1 MAKETV
7 MTQGSPIKSMIRF
20 ALPILAGGL
29 FQQMYNI
36 VDSAI
41 VGRFVGSFALAAI
54 GSTASLMFFLFTVI
68 NGLCLGA
75 GILISQCWGGK
86 KYDTLKAMLDSFCA
100 LIIIFTLIISAI
112 GFFLAPN
119 ALKLLKVPDEIM
131 PLAVNYMQI
140 CIGLMFGNAIYAAAS
155 SVLRSIGNSK
165 AGFTAMAA
173 AAVTNTVLD
182 LLFVAVFK
190 AGVAGAAYAT
200 VISQFLS
207 AAICVFALTKIKQP
221 FNFSTIR
228 FKIYK
233 AETKSLLK
241 IGLTS
246 AMQSSLISVGGMSVQ
261 SLVNSFGA
269 VTMAAYTTVSRIDS
283 FTIQFVVAL
292 RQSITVFAGQNIG
305 CGQIDRI
312 KKGVRQML
320 CVMLPCCAL
329 LAVLVFF
336 NKELLMQIF
345 LNKETDAQSILIGC
359 KHLSIIG
366 FAYFI
371 AGIMNTYLGVI
382 CGAGD
387 INISVAAG
395 LAELAARI
403 VFSYSLTPF
412 IGVVGIFIAT
422 PLAWGCGCII
432 PVVRYYSM
440 AWAKKAIIKE
450 EN

>member
-1 MAKETV
+1 MAKEINLTS
-7 MTQGSPIKSMIRF
+7 GSPIKSMIRF
-20 ALPILAGGL
+20 ALPILAGSL

-41 VGRFVGSFALAAI
+41 VGRFVGSQALAAI
-54 GSTASLMFFLFTVI
+54 GSTGSLMFFLFTVI

-75 GILISQCWGGK
+75 GILVAQCWGGK
-86 KYDTLKAMLDSFCA
+86 KYDTLKAMLDTFCA
-100 LIIIFTLIISAI
+100 LLLLFTIIISVL
-112 GFFLAPN
+112 GFILAPF
-119 ALKLLKVPDEIM
+119 ALKLLKVPAEIM
-131 PLAVNYMQI
+131 PLSVSYMQI
-140 CIGLMFGNAIYAAAS
+140 CTGLMLGNAVCTAAS
-155 SVLRSIGNSK
+155 AVLRSIGNSR

-173 AAVTNTVLD
+173 AAIVNTALD

-207 AAICVFALTKIKQP
+207 AAICIFALLKIKKP
-221 FNFSTIR
+221 FNFSSVR

-233 AETKSLLK
+233 SEAKSLLK

-246 AMQSSLISVGGMSVQ
+246 AMQSSLISVGSMSVQ
-261 SLVNSFGA
+261 GLVNSYGA

-292 RQSITVFAGQNIG
+292 RQAITVFTGQNMG
-305 CGQIDRI
+305 CGQIDRV
-312 KKGVRQML
+312 KKGLKQML
-320 CVMLPCCAL
+320 CVMLPGCAL

-336 NKELLMQIF
+336 NRQLLMQIF
-345 LNKETDAQSILIGC
+345 LNKETDAQSIIIGC
-359 KHLSIIG
+359 QHLSIIG

-387 INISVAAG
+387 INVSVAAG
-395 LAELAARI
+395 FAELSARI
-403 VFSYSLTPF
+403 IFSYSLTFF
-412 IGVVGIFIAT
+412 IGVTGIFIAT

-432 PVVRYYSM
+432 PVARYYSM
-440 AWAKKAIIKE
+440 AWIKKSVIKE
-450 EN
+450 RI